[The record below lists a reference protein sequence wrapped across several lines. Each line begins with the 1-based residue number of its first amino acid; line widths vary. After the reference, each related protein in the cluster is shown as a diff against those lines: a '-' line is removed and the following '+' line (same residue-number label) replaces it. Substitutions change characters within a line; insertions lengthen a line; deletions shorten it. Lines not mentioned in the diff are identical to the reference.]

1 MGRFH
6 DEDVRKKTI
15 FISSLSAS
23 SKIACC
29 GITFDLEV
37 VPLVVNDS
45 TSARY
50 NCIMP
55 RKLKASL

>member
-23 SKIACC
+23 SKIVCC
-29 GITFDLEV
+29 GTFDLEV
-37 VPLVVNDS
+37 VPLVVNDL

-50 NCIMP
+50 NCLMP
-55 RKLKASL
+55 MKLKASL